1 MAKSKKRKSLPPRV
15 KRMKL
20 PARLDSAKKRIL
32 TYTGKHL
39 LHDYCNH
46 YAVDWRCAVIE
57 LKLLGIT
64 IDPAYISQ
72 RERTEAEMQRQ
83 RQAKKKNVS
92 LCKTNTG
99 IRSPTPIPHTWLAI
113 LPHYTTCKCE
123 KSMEKNGSSTQSMS
137 KPLAAIVPLTM
148 NFSKTY
154 GRFNP
159 LKNQPFSP
167 QIKAMIGFPSDPTSR
182 FCKIHPWQ
190 LLRMY
195 SAPRSSASS

>member
-83 RQAKKKNVS
+83 RQAKKEERESV
-92 LCKTNTG
+92 
-99 IRSPTPIPHTWLAI
+99 
-113 LPHYTTCKCE
+113 
-123 KSMEKNGSSTQSMS
+123 Q
-137 KPLAAIVPLTM
+137 
-148 NFSKTY
+148 
-154 GRFNP
+154 
-159 LKNQPFSP
+159 NQHWHPFTD
-167 QIKAMIGFPSDPTSR
+167 A
-182 FCKIHPWQ
+182 
-190 LLRMY
+190 Y
-195 SAPRSSASS
+195 SAYLAGDFAALHDLQMREEHGEEWEQHAINEQTASRDCAADNEFQQDVRSFQSVEKPTVFAADKSDDWIPF